1 MVQFYTGFTF
11 VNLISL
17 CFKLIIHYHSHKQRK
32 IKFEP
37 RIKLNHST
45 YTLLQNQQ
53 HSTNYGSETL
63 GSLCNGAFE
72 QCAST
77 GSGLF
82 LFLGNV
88 FAKIFGQIVCTRVK
102 KHDETNVVTSWHI
115 KRQKALLPFEVRCSR
130 MLLLKLPII
139 L

>member
-1 MVQFYTGFTF
+1 M
-11 VNLISL
+11 
-17 CFKLIIHYHSHKQRK
+17 
-32 IKFEP
+32 
-37 RIKLNHST
+37 NHCT
-45 YTLLQNQQ
+45 YTVLQNQQ

-102 KHDETNVVTSWHI
+102 KHAKTNVVMSRHI
-115 KRQKALLPFEVRCSR
+115 KRQKVLLPFEVYRSR
-130 MLLLKLPII
+130 TSLLKLPII